1 MLNKLKRIINI
12 INNNKYLKLLLIQL
26 LILLVLVLIFVFV
39 NSSLINI
46 IPSCYWYEN
55 YGIHCFSCGSTRC
68 IINFINGNFSSSF
81 LSNPFTFILIIYLFS
96 LDLLYIINTILDKK
110 YLKFFYPKWWYVIIY
125 FSLWAIYTVIM
136 NILNFA

>member
-68 IINFINGNFSSSF
+68 IINFINGNLFSSF

-125 FSLWAIYTVIM
+125 FSLWAIYTVII

>member
-1 MLNKLKRIINI
+1 MLNKLKMIINI
-12 INNNKYLKLLLIQL
+12 INNKKYLKLLLIQS
-26 LILLVLVLIFVFV
+26 LILIVLVLIFVFV

-46 IPSCYWYEN
+46 IPSCYWMKN
-55 YGIHCFSCGSTRC
+55 YGLHCFSCGSTRC
-68 IINFINGNFSSSF
+68 IINFINGDFFSSF
-81 LSNPFTFILIIYLFS
+81 WSNPFTFILIIYLFS

-125 FSLWAIYTVIM
+125 FSLWAIYTVII